1 MVLDVVLSVSAMVRA
16 RDGSRVGASA
26 ARSAAK
32 RRKNEEKEKRRARKG
47 VEGARD
53 GREGSGGRDARR
65 WEAISHVR
73 PRAPVAARARGSCP
87 PRRRAASGRARRRQ
101 PSRRPFDFHPDL
113 MSLRCRHVHE
123 GPLATPFAFAFGL
136 FDRFAPNSARCVG
149 STRRRSCAARV
160 RSRADVCAARG
171 RARATRGVEWVWRN
185 KKISMVRGKN
195 WRTLQTFRIRI
206 VEIGPRVDS
215 SHEYSSK
222 VSVWAFSQRL
232 HFLSV

>member
-1 MVLDVVLSVSAMVRA
+1 VMVRA
-16 RDGSRVGASA
+16 SA
-26 ARSAAK
+26 RQRLGRRRNEKK
-32 RRKNEEKEKRRARKG
+32 RRRREEKRRARKG

-53 GREGSGGRDARR
+53 GREGSVGRDAHR

-87 PRRRAASGRARRRQ
+87 PRRRAASARARRRQ

-123 GPLATPFAFAFGL
+123 GLPATPFAFAFGP
-136 FDRFAPNSARCVG
+136 FDRFAPASAMCVG

-171 RARATRGVEWVWRN
+171 RARATRGVEWVWGN
-185 KKISMVRGKN
+185 KKIWSIGGRGKR
-195 WRTLQTFRIRI
+195 WHAQTFRIRI
-206 VEIGPRVDS
+206 IEIGPRVGS
-215 SHEYSSK
+215 SHDNQFK
-222 VSVWAFSQRL
+222 G
-232 HFLSV
+232 

>member
-1 MVLDVVLSVSAMVRA
+1 VRARWFARVMVRA
-16 RDGSRVGASA
+16 SA
-26 ARSAAK
+26 RQRLGRRRNEKK
-32 RRKNEEKEKRRARKG
+32 RRRREEKRRARKG

-53 GREGSGGRDARR
+53 GREGSVGRDAHR

-87 PRRRAASGRARRRQ
+87 PRRRAASARARRRQ

-123 GPLATPFAFAFGL
+123 GLPATPFAFAFGP
-136 FDRFAPNSARCVG
+136 FDRFAPASAMCVG

-171 RARATRGVEWVWRN
+171 RARATRGVEWVWGN
-185 KKISMVRGKN
+185 KKIWSIGGRGKR
-195 WRTLQTFRIRI
+195 WHAQTFRIRI
-206 VEIGPRVDS
+206 IEIGPRVGS
-215 SHEYSSK
+215 SHDNQFK
-222 VSVWAFSQRL
+222 G
-232 HFLSV
+232 

>member
-1 MVLDVVLSVSAMVRA
+1 MVRTS
-16 RDGSRVGASA
+16 DGSSIGASA

-32 RRKNEEKEKRRARKG
+32 RKKRRRREEKRRARKG

-53 GREGSGGRDARR
+53 GREGSGGRDAHR
-65 WEAISHVR
+65 WEAISRVR

-123 GPLATPFAFAFGL
+123 GLLATPFAFAFGL
-136 FDRFAPNSARCVG
+136 FDRFAPASARCVG

-171 RARATRGVEWVWRN
+171 RARATRGVEWVWGN
-185 KKISMVRGKN
+185 KKILSRKLKKVAHASDSY
-195 WRTLQTFRIRI
+195 QTFRIRI
-206 VEIGPRVDS
+206 VEIGPRVGC
-215 SHEYSSK
+215 SHENQFK
-222 VSVWAFSQRL
+222 G
-232 HFLSV
+232 

>member
-1 MVLDVVLSVSAMVRA
+1 MVRTS
-16 RDGSRVGASA
+16 DGSSIGASA
-26 ARSAAK
+26 AWSAASEKK
-32 RRKNEEKEKRRARKG
+32 RRRREEKRRARKG

-53 GREGSGGRDARR
+53 GREGSVGRDAHR

-87 PRRRAASGRARRRQ
+87 PRRRTASARARRRQ

-123 GPLATPFAFAFGL
+123 GLPATPFAFAFGP
-136 FDRFAPNSARCVG
+136 FDRFAPASAMCVG

-171 RARATRGVEWVWRN
+171 RARATRGVEWVWGN
-185 KKISMVRGKN
+185 KKI
-195 WRTLQTFRIRI
+195 WRERKKVACFRLFAS
-206 VEIGPRVDS
+206 ESSKLGPVWVVVTRT
-215 SHEYSSK
+215 SSK
-222 VSVWAFSQRL
+222 VSVWAFS
-232 HFLSV
+232 HAPSFFSV

>member
-1 MVLDVVLSVSAMVRA
+1 
-16 RDGSRVGASA
+16 
-26 ARSAAK
+26 
-32 RRKNEEKEKRRARKG
+32 

-53 GREGSGGRDARR
+53 GREGSVGRDAHR

-87 PRRRAASGRARRRQ
+87 PRRRAASARARRRQ

-123 GPLATPFAFAFGL
+123 GLPATPFAFAFGP
-136 FDRFAPNSARCVG
+136 FDRFAPASAMCVG

-171 RARATRGVEWVWRN
+171 RARATRGVEWVWGN
-185 KKISMVRGKN
+185 KKI
-195 WRTLQTFRIRI
+195 WRERKKVACQTFRIRI
-206 VEIGPRVDS
+206 VEIGPRMGC
-215 SHEYSSK
+215 SHEN
-222 VSVWAFSQRL
+222 
-232 HFLSV
+232 HFKG

>member
-1 MVLDVVLSVSAMVRA
+1 MMVRA
-16 RDGSRVGASA
+16 SA
-26 ARSAAK
+26 RQRLGRRRNEKK
-32 RRKNEEKEKRRARKG
+32 RRRREEKRRARKG

-53 GREGSGGRDARR
+53 GREGSVGRDAHR

-87 PRRRAASGRARRRQ
+87 PRRRAASARARRRQ

-123 GPLATPFAFAFGL
+123 GLPATPFAFAFGP
-136 FDRFAPNSARCVG
+136 FDRFAPASAMCVG

-171 RARATRGVEWVWRN
+171 RARATRGVEWVWGN
-185 KKISMVRGKN
+185 KKIWSIGGRGKR
-195 WRTLQTFRIRI
+195 WHAQTFRIRI
-206 VEIGPRVDS
+206 IEIGPRVGS
-215 SHEYSSK
+215 SHDNQFK
-222 VSVWAFSQRL
+222 G
-232 HFLSV
+232 

>member
-1 MVLDVVLSVSAMVRA
+1 MRARWFARVMVRA
-16 RDGSRVGASA
+16 SA
-26 ARSAAK
+26 RQRLGRRRNEKK
-32 RRKNEEKEKRRARKG
+32 RRRREEKRRARKG

-53 GREGSGGRDARR
+53 GREGSVGRDAHR

-87 PRRRAASGRARRRQ
+87 PRRRAASARARRRQ

-123 GPLATPFAFAFGL
+123 GLPATPFAFAFGP
-136 FDRFAPNSARCVG
+136 FDRFAPASAMCVG

-171 RARATRGVEWVWRN
+171 RARATRGVEWVWGN
-185 KKISMVRGKN
+185 KKIWSIGGRGKR
-195 WRTLQTFRIRI
+195 WHAQTFRIRI
-206 VEIGPRVDS
+206 IEIGPRVGS
-215 SHEYSSK
+215 SHDNQFK
-222 VSVWAFSQRL
+222 G
-232 HFLSV
+232 